1 MIKVVLVEDQNLVR
15 EGIKGLL
22 ALREEIQVIGE
33 AEDGEQ
39 GLDVLR
45 DVQPDVVLL
54 DIRMPK
60 KDGVQMLHA
69 MQSEGLTIPTLVLT
83 TFDDHDLVLAC
94 LKAGAKGYLR
104 KDVSLDELVSA
115 IQTLSLGQDWV
126 QPAVTS
132 RIEGHKAAIAYTDAQ
147 AVQSLTSIELQVLRL
162 IAAGYSNQEIAEALS
177 KSVGTVRNQVSFILA
192 KLDVR
197 DRTRAVLKAI
207 DLGII

>member
-39 GLDVLR
+39 GLEVIR

-60 KDGVQMLHA
+60 KDGVQLLQA
-69 MQSEGLTIPTLVLT
+69 MQSEGVTIPTLVLT

-115 IQTLSLGQDWV
+115 IQTLSQGQDWV